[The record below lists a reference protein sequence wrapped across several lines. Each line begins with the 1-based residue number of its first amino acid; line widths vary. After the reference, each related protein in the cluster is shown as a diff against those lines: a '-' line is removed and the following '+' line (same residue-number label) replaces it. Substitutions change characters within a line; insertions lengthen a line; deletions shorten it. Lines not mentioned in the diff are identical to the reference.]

1 MIVFGFSF
9 LGGNIS
15 GDFLSQGPSGLFA
28 SAFAAVE
35 TDWSSSVGQ
44 FLITFDD
51 FKNSHQEILDPSAKL
66 KVFDVSGQLK
76 KNIMWVATDH
86 GLFLSR
92 DGGLTW
98 NNFTSSNNEI
108 NSGSLVFK
116 ILPASGNGEDYFI
129 SVFSNG
135 KGAVY
140 RTWDYFFNLDKLMD
154 FDGEGAYDIYRAGNN
169 LYFAMSTG
177 QIIRYNINTKESRVV
192 NVFKS
197 PVLKIYY
204 PGDGYFY
211 VLLKNGNLAKANAIG
226 SEFKKVS
233 IPGDWLFGSTP
244 VENVNFDSGNIYI
257 LTTSGAYVSHDS
269 GETFSLLKRIPL
281 IKSQVDAL
289 GVNNGVLYV
298 VSDHNLYV
306 SHDGGENWA
315 ITALDNQFKAF
326 QFYFI
331 GPKTILSM

>member
-1 MIVFGFSF
+1 
-9 LGGNIS
+9 
-15 GDFLSQGPSGLFA
+15 
-28 SAFAAVE
+28 
-35 TDWSSSVGQ
+35 
-44 FLITFDD
+44 
-51 FKNSHQEILDPSAKL
+51 
-66 KVFDVSGQLK
+66 
-76 KNIMWVATDH
+76 MWVATDH

-108 NSGSLVFK
+108 NSSSLVFK

-154 FDGEGAYDIYRAGNN
+154 FDGEGAYDIYRSGNN

-177 QIIRYNINTKESRVV
+177 QIIRYNISTKESRVV

-197 PVLKIYY
+197 PVLKIYN

-211 VLLKNGNLAKANAIG
+211 VLLKNGNLAKADTLDAQ
-226 SEFKKVS
+226 FQKVS
-233 IPGDWLFGSTP
+233 IPGDWLFSSTP
-244 VENVNFDSGNIYI
+244 IENISFDSGSLYV
-257 LTTSGAYVSHDS
+257 LTAKGAYVSYDS

-281 IKSQVDAL
+281 INSQVDAL
-289 GVNNGVLYV
+289 GANNGVLYI

-315 ITALDNQFKAF
+315 ITALNNQFKAF
-326 QFYFI
+326 HFYFV
-331 GPKTILSM
+331 GKRTILSM

>member
-1 MIVFGFSF
+1 MEDTLYFIGLVIIGGILIVFGFSF

-116 ILPASGNGEDYFI
+116 ILPASGNG
-129 SVFSNG
+129 
-135 KGAVY
+135 
-140 RTWDYFFNLDKLMD
+140 
-154 FDGEGAYDIYRAGNN
+154 
-169 LYFAMSTG
+169 
-177 QIIRYNINTKESRVV
+177 
-192 NVFKS
+192 
-197 PVLKIYY
+197 
-204 PGDGYFY
+204 
-211 VLLKNGNLAKANAIG
+211 
-226 SEFKKVS
+226 
-233 IPGDWLFGSTP
+233 
-244 VENVNFDSGNIYI
+244 
-257 LTTSGAYVSHDS
+257 
-269 GETFSLLKRIPL
+269 
-281 IKSQVDAL
+281 
-289 GVNNGVLYV
+289 
-298 VSDHNLYV
+298 
-306 SHDGGENWA
+306 
-315 ITALDNQFKAF
+315 
-326 QFYFI
+326 
-331 GPKTILSM
+331 